1 MSFLSLK
8 NISYN
13 NRDNEILK
21 GLNIDFERGQ
31 FYVIVGPNGSG
42 KTTLLKTIIKNIIP
56 SKGSIELEGENL
68 RNIKP
73 KHLSSRL
80 SYVPQNTNIELEFTC
95 YDLVMMARNHKLK
108 TFQSEGKE
116 DKDIVINAMEKM
128 EVLQLKDK
136 PVTEIS
142 GGEKQRVILARAIA
156 QETSSIILDEPISN
170 LDIKHQILVMEHLKK
185 LREEGKTIITVLHD
199 LNFAL
204 NYADYG
210 ILVSKGNV
218 FSKGKIEDV
227 ITPKTIKEVYG
238 VESEIIERNNKS
250 FVIY

>member
-1 MSFLSLK
+1 MDFLSLK
-8 NISYN
+8 NISYRN
-13 NRDNEILK
+13 GSTEILK
-21 GLNIDFERGQ
+21 ELNIDFQRGQ

-56 SKGSIELEGENL
+56 SKGIIELEGKNL
-68 RNIKP
+68 KNIKA
-73 KHLSSRL
+73 KHLASRF

-108 TFQSEGKE
+108 TFQSEGKVDE
-116 DKDIVINAMEKM
+116 DIVINAMRKM
-128 EVLQLKDK
+128 EVLHLKDK
-136 PVTEIS
+136 PITEIS

-156 QETSSIILDEPISN
+156 QETSYIILDEPISN

-204 NYADYG
+204 NYGDYG
-210 ILVSKGNV
+210 ILVSKGSV
-218 FSKGKIEDV
+218 FSQGKIENV
-227 ITPKTIKEVYG
+227 ITPKTIKEVYE
-238 VESEIIERNNKS
+238 VESEIIKKNNKS